1 MWFLCLNY
9 GFVYMSATLSELQ
22 FMACFAYCHHT
33 NICSTLPYTLWK
45 KVFKFRKSHFVP
57 DGLRDRD
64 RNSLTTVLMQVAVM
78 RDNTYQLIRHVWND
92 VQEDWPFYSEQERQL
107 LKRSVSHVYSRVLPV
122 KRQFFEV

>member
-1 MWFLCLNY
+1 MWILCLSY
-9 GFVYMSATLSELQ
+9 GAVYGSATLSERQ
-22 FMACFAYCHHT
+22 FVACFAYRPHT
-33 NICSTLPYTLWK
+33 GICSTLPNTLCK
-45 KVFKFRKSHFVP
+45 EVFKFRKSCCVP
-57 DGLRDRD
+57 DGLRDKD

-107 LKRSVSHVYSRVLPV
+107 LKRSVSHLHSRVLPV

>member
-1 MWFLCLNY
+1 MY
-9 GFVYMSATLSELQ
+9 VSAILSERQ
-22 FMACFAYCHHT
+22 FVACFAYQCHT
-33 NICSTLPYTLWK
+33 NICSTLPYRLCK
-45 KVFKFRKSHFVP
+45 KLLKFREACFFFS

-107 LKRSVSHVYSRVLPV
+107 LKRSVSHLQSRVFPV
-122 KRQFFEV
+122 KRHILEV

>member
-1 MWFLCLNY
+1 VLCTCLPHQ
-9 GFVYMSATLSELQ
+9 FVAS
-22 FMACFAYCHHT
+22 FAYCHHT
-33 NICSTLPYTLWK
+33 DVCSTLPYTLCK
-45 KVFKFRKSHFVP
+45 KVLKYRKSCFVP

-107 LKRSVSHVYSRVLPV
+107 LKRSVSHLYSRVLTV